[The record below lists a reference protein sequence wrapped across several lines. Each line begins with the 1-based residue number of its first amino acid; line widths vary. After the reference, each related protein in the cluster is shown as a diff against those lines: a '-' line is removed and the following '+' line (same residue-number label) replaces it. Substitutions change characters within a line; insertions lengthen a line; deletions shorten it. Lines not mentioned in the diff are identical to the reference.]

1 MHKPY
6 INICKILTSY
16 ESVNPDKVTPMWNN
30 LETPTEPL
38 TQIGFFDFEELH
50 FEVYEGKGGHL
61 PGEIVLIDYTN
72 HIAITAGVLIFTGIF
87 FVIAALTG
95 NVEVEDPSQI
105 PFSIAVMLIVC
116 CGGGLAL
123 LIPWWRFRQIA
134 GLYELYAPVVIHDDV
149 EDIRQIAAVTGREF
163 PRTRQE
169 LEQLIA
175 FGALDGRYIDYEN
188 DILIWPNRPVV
199 PQPKMIA
206 KLCPH
211 CSGQNQ
217 IPEGQT
223 IRCAYCDSL
232 IE

>member
-1 MHKPY
+1 MIPLKKKPTGCALALL
-6 INICKILTSY
+6 I
-16 ESVNPDKVTPMWNN
+16 
-30 LETPTEPL
+30 
-38 TQIGFFDFEELH
+38 FFYPVGLC
-50 FEVYEGKGGHL
+50 YLIYWLLGKDTVRDGH
-61 PGEIVLIDYTN
+61 YRKRAN

-188 DILIWPNRPVV
+188 DVLIWPNRPVV